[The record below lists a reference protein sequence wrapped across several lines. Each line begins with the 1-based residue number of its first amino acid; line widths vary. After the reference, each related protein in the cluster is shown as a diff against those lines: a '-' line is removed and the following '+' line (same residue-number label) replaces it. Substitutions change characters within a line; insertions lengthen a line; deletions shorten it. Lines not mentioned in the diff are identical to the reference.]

1 MMRASGY
8 AYSEGHGY
16 MKTKTKILFLIV
28 IVLVLVAVLA
38 FLLSRDNVAIL
49 NPAGDVARQERDLIL
64 ITAALGAGIVIPV
77 FAMLFT
83 IAWKYRD
90 DNKGAKYEPNWD
102 HSRLLEGLWWGIPCA
117 VILVLSVI
125 AWVSSHALDPYKP
138 LDSKEKP
145 VNVQVVAL
153 QWKWLFI
160 YPEEKIA
167 SVNFVQFPEDRPVN
181 FQITADAPMNSF
193 WIPKLGGQVYAMNGM
208 STKLHLIADRIG
220 EYEGSSANI
229 SGEGFAGMKFTAKAS
244 SQTDYDTWVSK
255 TKGGSNM
262 LGMAEYEKLAVP
274 SKNVTPKSYMLMQG
288 DLYDKIVMKYMAPKD
303 EHTDHEHMNHVEMQ

>member
-1 MMRASGY
+1 
-8 AYSEGHGY
+8 
-16 MKTKTKILFLIV
+16 MKIKAKIILLI
-28 IVLVLVAVLA
+28 IIILALAAIFAV
-38 FLLSRDNVAIL
+38 LLSRDNVAVL
-49 NPAGDVARQERDLIL
+49 NPAGDIARKERDLIL
-64 ITAALGAGIVIPV
+64 ITVALGAVVVIPV

-90 DNKGAKYEPNWD
+90 DNKEATYAPEWD
-102 HSRLLEGLWWGIPCA
+102 HSRKLEALWWGIPCA
-117 VILVLSVI
+117 IILVLSI
-125 AWVSSHALDPYKP
+125 ITWYSSHALDPYKP

-167 SVNFVQFPEDRPVN
+167 TVNFVQFPEDRPVY

-208 STKLHLIADRIG
+208 STKLHLIADSIG

-229 SGEGFAGMKFTAKAS
+229 SGEGFAGMKFTAKSS
-244 SQTDYDTWVSK
+244 SQADYDTWVSE
-255 TKGGSNM
+255 TKQGSNH
-262 LGMAEYEKLAVP
+262 LDMAEYDKLAAP
-274 SKNVTPKSYMLMQG
+274 SKNVPPKNYMLMQS
-288 DLYDKIVMKYMAPKD
+288 DLYDKIVMKYMAPENKD
-303 EHTDHEHMNHVEMQ
+303 TTKDHEHMNHAEMQ